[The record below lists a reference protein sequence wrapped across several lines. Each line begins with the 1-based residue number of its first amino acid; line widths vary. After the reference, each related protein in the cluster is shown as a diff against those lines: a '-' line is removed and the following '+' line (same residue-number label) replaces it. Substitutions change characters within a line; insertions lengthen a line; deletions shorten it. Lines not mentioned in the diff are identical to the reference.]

1 MNILQ
6 LTHQYPYPPDKGGRI
21 GIFNFTKYYTQNGN
35 KVFLICMVHQN
46 ELVSEELKNY
56 CEEVHLINI
65 DAKDKPLKALLNIFL
80 SSLPYNIEKYYSKLF
95 LNAIEACIIQNKID
109 IVHVDHLH
117 LAYCGVYI
125 KQKYKIP
132 IVLRE
137 HNIEMEIMLRF
148 SEITTNIFEKIYA
161 KLMYRKFLRYEP
173 KMCLEYNQVFCVTER
188 DAAILKKLD
197 KNIKASVSPAG
208 VDLEKYRFV
217 RRKNYTKEKVILSM
231 ATLSWKPNIHGL
243 EWFIKEV
250 FPIILKRINGI
261 KFFIGGSGE
270 VAPEFVDLCNESED
284 VLFKGYVKDDAELI
298 QNSNI
303 FVIPLF
309 AGGGVRI
316 KALNAFACGTPVVST
331 SIGIEGLA
339 VKNGRECYITD
350 SAEAF
355 ANYIC
360 DILEHEEIAENM
372 SNNAYQFV
380 SEIFSWKSIV
390 DKQIKQMEI
399 LVNNNKKY

>member
-1 MNILQ
+1 
-6 LTHQYPYPPDKGGRI
+6 
-21 GIFNFTKYYTQNGN
+21 
-35 KVFLICMVHQN
+35 
-46 ELVSEELKNY
+46 
-56 CEEVHLINI
+56 
-65 DAKDKPLKALLNIFL
+65 
-80 SSLPYNIEKYYSKLF
+80 
-95 LNAIEACIIQNKID
+95 
-109 IVHVDHLH
+109 
-117 LAYCGVYI
+117 
-125 KQKYKIP
+125 
-132 IVLRE
+132 
-137 HNIEMEIMLRF
+137 
-148 SEITTNIFEKIYA
+148 
-161 KLMYRKFLRYEP
+161 
-173 KMCLEYNQVFCVTER
+173 
-188 DAAILKKLD
+188 
-197 KNIKASVSPAG
+197 
-208 VDLEKYRFV
+208 
-217 RRKNYTKEKVILSM
+217 
-231 ATLSWKPNIHGL
+231 L